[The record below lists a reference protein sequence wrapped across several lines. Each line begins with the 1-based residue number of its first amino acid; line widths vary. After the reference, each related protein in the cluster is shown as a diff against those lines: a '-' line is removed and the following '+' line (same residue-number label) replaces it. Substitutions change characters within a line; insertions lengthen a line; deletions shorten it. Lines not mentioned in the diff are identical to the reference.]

1 MAEAPHNGPRPQA
14 HDQAE
19 TYTPKEAG
27 RILGITDERIRQM
40 LEAGELEGEKRGGR
54 WHVYQWSVHDALKE
68 RGSPRTKKAP
78 QTNEAASQEVAD
90 LRLRLENLQRELGR
104 LEGRLELT
112 EQTES
117 TIREER
123 DRLLQE
129 RDRERARAD
138 RLEEELRQSRRSW
151 WSRLFGAGS

>member
-1 MAEAPHNGPRPQA
+1 MAEAPHNGLQPRA
-14 HDQAE
+14 HGQDE
-19 TYTPKEAG
+19 TYSPKEAG

-54 WHVYQWSVHDALKE
+54 WHVYQWSVHHALRD
-68 RGSPRTKKAP
+68 RGSPRTKKAS
-78 QTNEAASQEVAD
+78 QTSEAASQEAAE
-90 LRLRLENLQRELGR
+90 LRLRVENLQRELGR

-117 TIREER
+117 TMREER

-129 RDRERARAD
+129 RDRERERAD

-151 WSRLFGAGS
+151 WSRLFGAGG

>member
-1 MAEAPHNGPRPQA
+1 MAEAPHNGPQPQA

-40 LEAGELEGEKRGGR
+40 LEAKELEGEKRGGR
-54 WHVYQWSVHDALKE
+54 WHVYQWSVHHALKD
-68 RGSPRTKKAP
+68 RGSPRTKKAS
-78 QTNEAASQEVAD
+78 QTSEAASQEAAE
-90 LRLRLENLQRELGR
+90 LRIRVENLQRELGR

-129 RDRERARAD
+129 RDRERERAD
-138 RLEEELRQSRRSW
+138 RLEVELRQSRRSW
-151 WSRLFGAGS
+151 WSRLFDTGE